1 MMTLGLMGTI
11 ARRVTISDVARRARV
26 SKTTVSHVV
35 SGKRPVAQKTRERVE
50 RAIAHLG
57 YRPNTVARSLRTK
70 RSHMVALV
78 IPDITNPF
86 YPILAR
92 GLEDG
97 MDGSGYRAFICNTD
111 GRPERELEFLEEV
124 SDRRVDGIII
134 DSFSVTVDQL
144 ESVTAGRIPVVWMGG
159 TAAMHRGVDVVRPDD
174 AGGAAAAASHLLER
188 GHRLVAMIDGPAGTG
203 PARRT
208 GFRQALRAADERVR
222 EHIVRG
228 DWTRTG
234 GAKAIRRLLDASPS
248 PTAVFC
254 ANDLMAMGVLDAADE
269 LGLRVPEDLAVVGFD
284 DIEPAAMTQPPL
296 STVVNPAFETGR
308 TAGTLLLS
316 RISGAYRGPART
328 VTLPSALV
336 VRGSS

>member
-1 MMTLGLMGTI
+1 MGRI
-11 ARRVTISDVARRARV
+11 GRRVTISDVARRARV

-35 SGKRPVAQKTRERVE
+35 SGKRPVADATRQRVE
-50 RAIAHLG
+50 RAIAQLG
-57 YRPNTVARSLRTK
+57 YRPDTVARSLRTK

-111 GRPERELEFLEEV
+111 GRHQRELEFLAEV

-134 DSFSVTVDQL
+134 DSFTVTLDQL
-144 ESVTAGRIPVVWMGG
+144 ETVTGGRVPVVWIGG
-159 TAAMHRGVDVVRPDD
+159 TGALHPGVDVVRPDD
-174 AGGAAAAASHLLER
+174 AAGAFEATRHLVER
-188 GHRLVAMIDGPAGTG
+188 GHRLIAMIDGPAGTG
-203 PARRT
+203 PSRRAGYRKALRDAGIPARRDLT
-208 GFRQALRAADERVR
+208 IRS
-222 EHIVRG
+222 
-228 DWTRTG
+228 DWSRDG
-234 GAKAIRRLLDASPS
+234 GAKALRGLLESEPV
-248 PTAVFC
+248 PTSVFC
-254 ANDLMAMGVLDAADE
+254 ANDLMAMGVLDAASE
-269 LGLRVPEDLAVVGFD
+269 LGIRVPDDLAIVGFD
-284 DIEPAAMTQPPL
+284 DIEPASMTQPPL

-308 TAGTLLLS
+308 VAGTLLLQ
-316 RISGAYRGPART
+316 RISATGRTPARV